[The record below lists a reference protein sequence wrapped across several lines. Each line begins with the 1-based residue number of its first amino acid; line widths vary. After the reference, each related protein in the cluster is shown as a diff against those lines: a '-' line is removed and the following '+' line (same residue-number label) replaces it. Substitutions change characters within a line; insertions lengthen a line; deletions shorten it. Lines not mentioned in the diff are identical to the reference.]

1 MPKFLFVYHG
11 GEQPGSP
18 DEAVNTIKAWN
29 RWVAHHPG
37 VWIDEGFPVGQS
49 HTVSVSGTVPNGGA
63 NPTMGISVIEVP
75 TLQEALDIASG
86 CPMIAMG
93 GSVEV
98 AEAHEIPEISGRE

>member
-1 MPKFLFVYHG
+1 
-11 GEQPGSP
+11 
-18 DEAVNTIKAWN
+18 
-29 RWVAHHPG
+29 
-37 VWIDEGFPVGQS
+37 
-49 HTVSVSGTVPNGGA
+49 
-63 NPTMGISVIEVP
+63 MGISVVEVP